1 MYLRST
7 LQTPC
12 SLALWLWLATGFVG
26 RPACSAEA
34 ADRSE
39 QTELGSHATELSS
52 QATELSSQATELSSQ
67 ATELRSQATEPYRI
81 SVVLHFANHAAL
93 TPLLKQSTT
102 RQVRDQ
108 LRNVFGEL
116 AEVRVTAEHP
126 LADRLAGGDLDSL
139 SLLPADFASQTLF
152 AKDEEQLFLMSIDFR
167 EAAYRFAWRQIDRQI
182 EHLGP
187 TQSRATADRQWL
199 GKAICLAVREDF
211 SPVGLLTPSH
221 AGAGGSKRNVEIEFR
236 GSQTRGGARLA
247 AWLKPGTV
255 LAPYWVVRQRD
266 GSLGRVP
273 LAYTVLRIESQRGS
287 YWARTESNLPNPWQ
301 AGARVVG
308 FQAVRLQTRSGKLR
322 LRLLDLKGTTPV
334 QAATVYAGDEGFAK
348 LGDADLLGTPDP
360 RGYVSAARTFNQV
373 AYVRIVQGAGSAIE
387 VPVPITADECELVCK
402 VPIDRAA
409 SEKSDRER
417 RIGYLVDD
425 VRALQALVTER
436 VHQINE
442 LNGAKRYEDA
452 LGSAREAL
460 QLMQKHLPALRRGS
474 GAVGQKTEQSPAA
487 DPRLAWLT
495 TQLDD
500 IEHQEASL
508 ETLAGN
514 LDSTIQK
521 NDAQS
526 RANVLI
532 ELGNQALGQGNPA
545 EAIDKYT
552 LALGEQPDQPRLTS
566 RLDALKKSWAVH
578 GPEHEASRRFVY
590 QTWPATEV
598 AQIDGR
604 LPEAEKAEDEFE
616 KVGDSYSPIKLL
628 KTNEQLL
635 ADLDRLIHELSERN
649 GDEDRKEHEKYVAVL
664 ERLAK
669 LQARVA
675 KYCQSAPLDLAP
687 TTDGGAPAGAAPA
700 ASSPAPKKAT
710 EPAAITPP
718 KKPAAAPADS
728 DEEESP
734 LDH

>member
-1 MYLRST
+1 MHLPATLTTLRR
-7 LQTPC
+7 LP
-12 SLALWLWLATGFVG
+12 LWLLLAIALAART
-26 RPACSAEA
+26 AWSAEA
-34 ADRSE
+34 AAER
-39 QTELGSHATELSS
+39 TGLPAH
-52 QATELSSQATELSSQ
+52 
-67 ATELRSQATEPYRI
+67 ATEPYRI

-116 AEVRVTAEHP
+116 AEVRLTMEHP
-126 LADRLAGGDLDSL
+126 LADRLTGGGLDGL
-139 SLLPADFASQTLF
+139 SLLPADFASKALF
-152 AKDEEQLFLMSIDFR
+152 AQDEEQLFLMSIDVR
-167 EAAYRFAWRQIDRQI
+167 DAAYRLAWRQIDREI
-182 EHLGP
+182 EHVGP
-187 TQSRATADRQWL
+187 TQTRTTADRQWL
-199 GKAICLAVREDF
+199 GKAICLAVRDDF
-211 SPVGLLTPSH
+211 SPVGLLTPDH
-221 AGAGGSKRNVEIEFR
+221 AGAGGNKRNVEIEFR
-236 GSQTRGGARLA
+236 GSQTRDGSRLA
-247 AWLKPGTV
+247 AWLTPGTV
-255 LAPYWVVRQRD
+255 LAPYCVVRERD

-287 YWARTESNLPNPWQ
+287 YWARIESNLPNPWQ

-308 FQAVRLQTRSGKLR
+308 FQAVRLPTRSGRLR
-322 LRLLDLKGTTPV
+322 LRLLDLKGKTPV

-373 AYVRIVQGAGSAIE
+373 AYVRIAQGAGSAID
-387 VPVPITADECELVCK
+387 VPVPITAEECELVCK

-409 SEKSDRER
+409 GEKSDVDR

-425 VRALQALVTER
+425 VRALQSLVSEQ

-442 LNGAKRYEDA
+442 LNGGKRYEDA
-452 LGSAREAL
+452 LRAAREAL
-460 QLMQKHLPALRRGS
+460 QTMQKHLAALRRGCDAIS
-474 GAVGQKTEQSPAA
+474 QRIGQSSAA

-495 TQLDD
+495 EQLND
-500 IEHQEASL
+500 IERQQASL

-532 ELGNQALGQGNPA
+532 ELGNQALGQGNVD

-552 LALGEQPDQPRLTS
+552 LALGEQPDQPRLTA
-566 RLDALKKSWAVH
+566 RLDALKKKWAVH
-578 GPEHEASRRFVY
+578 GAEHEASRRFVY
-590 QTWPATEV
+590 QTWPATEL

-635 ADLDRLIHELSERN
+635 ADLDRLIHELSERD
-649 GDEDRKEHEKYVAVL
+649 GEEDRKEHETYVAVL

-687 TTDGGAPAGAAPA
+687 TTGGGQPGAPPR
-700 ASSPAPKKAT
+700 ASSP
-710 EPAAITPP
+710 PAP
-718 KKPAAAPADS
+718 KKPAAAASPPRRPEQPAKKPPSKPAGAPAGS
-728 DEEESP
+728 DEEEPP
-734 LDH
+734 LDR